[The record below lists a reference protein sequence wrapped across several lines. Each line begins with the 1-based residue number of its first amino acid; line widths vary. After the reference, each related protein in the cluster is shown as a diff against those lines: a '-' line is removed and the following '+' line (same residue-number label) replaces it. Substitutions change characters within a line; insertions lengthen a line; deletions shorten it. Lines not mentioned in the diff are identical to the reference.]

1 MTRGKGSRMNY
12 KQKVEYLSTYRF
24 EVAKIESCV
33 GEYNRWMTIGT
44 KVNRAPSQDDSG
56 GVGQSDG
63 TGKVERAAVE
73 MARLA
78 SVIESEMI
86 QAMRNRDEIM
96 RTIRTKSKNR
106 RYALLLEMRYVDGK
120 SINKISRSLEKSYKH
135 VIDLVNKAVNTL
147 DI

>member
-1 MTRGKGSRMNY
+1 MNY

-33 GEYNRWMTIGT
+33 AEYNRWMTIGT

-56 GVGQSDG
+56 GGQSDG

-96 RTIRTKSKNR
+96 KTIRTKSKNR